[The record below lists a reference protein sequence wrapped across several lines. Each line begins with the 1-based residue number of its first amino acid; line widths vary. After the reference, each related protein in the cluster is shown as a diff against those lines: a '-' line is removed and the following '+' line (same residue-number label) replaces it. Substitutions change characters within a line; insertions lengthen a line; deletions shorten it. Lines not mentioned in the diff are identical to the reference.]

1 MSARPPVVSCGR
13 LDIYPV
19 SGHVNRPQMGA
30 HRDPKMGKCQVTPLV
45 VSEDIGEARPMDART
60 HPAAQLETVGRLL
73 GHHLQ
78 SVVVMA
84 FAHFRPLSRALSGHS
99 REP

>member
-1 MSARPPVVSCGR
+1 MSARPSVVSCGR

-78 SVVVMA
+78 SVAVMA
-84 FAHFRPLSRALSGHS
+84 FAHFRSLSRTPNGHLW
-99 REP
+99 EP

>member
-1 MSARPPVVSCGR
+1 MDARLSAVSCGR

-19 SGHVNRPQMGA
+19 SLSGHSNRPQMGA
-30 HRDPKMGKCQVTPLV
+30 YKDPKMGKCQVIPLV

-73 GHHLQ
+73 GHHL
-78 SVVVMA
+78 
-84 FAHFRPLSRALSGHS
+84 
-99 REP
+99 